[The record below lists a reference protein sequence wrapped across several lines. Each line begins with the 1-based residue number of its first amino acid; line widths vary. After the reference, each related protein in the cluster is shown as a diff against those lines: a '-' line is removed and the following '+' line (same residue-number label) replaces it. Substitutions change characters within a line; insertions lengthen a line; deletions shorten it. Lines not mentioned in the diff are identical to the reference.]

1 MVLNT
6 RAIGKKISSMEKAKR
21 PGLMDLIMRVTLFR
35 ERKTEKEASDGRTAP
50 SLMENFKKTT
60 FTAKAFIFGL
70 TNASSKVIGKIT
82 KCTEKAYLN
91 GLMADSTKVNILK
104 TKNKAMVYLPG
115 LTVGNTMENGS
126 IINNMAKESMLHLRL
141 KPREVNGKKER

>member
-1 MVLNT
+1 
-6 RAIGKKISSMEKAKR
+6 
-21 PGLMDLIMRVTLFR
+21 
-35 ERKTEKEASDGRTAP
+35 
-50 SLMENFKKTT
+50 
-60 FTAKAFIFGL
+60 
-70 TNASSKVIGKIT
+70 VIGKIT

-104 TKNKAMVYLPG
+104 TKNKGMVYLPG